1 MRVGTLAR
9 LAAAVLAASFVVA
22 ACGGGG
28 NSGDPTATVKDFVSL
43 VEQKQFDKIP
53 DIACAAEKDNVKG
66 QFDIGN
72 QLAGSLQGVDAKAIT
87 DAMTIKFENL
97 EVKEVEKSADKAKVA
112 LKGTLKMSVDKTKM
126 TDLVKKVLE
135 TEGMPVDDATVAM
148 MLDSM
153 VGAFEQ
159 GEPVDSSVDL
169 VVENG
174 KWVVCGITQ

>member
-9 LAAAVLAASFVVA
+9 LVTAVLAALLVVA
-22 ACGGGG
+22 ACGGG

-53 DIACAAEKDNVKG
+53 DIACAAQKDAMKE
-66 QFDIGN
+66 QFDIAG
-72 QLAGSLQGVDAKAIT
+72 QLAGSLEGVDAKSIT
-87 DAMTIKFENL
+87 EAMTIKFDNL
-97 EVKEVEKSADKAKVA
+97 EVKEVEKSADKAKVS

-126 TDLVKKVLE
+126 TDVVKKVVAAQGL
-135 TEGMPVDDATVAM
+135 PVDDATVAT

-174 KWVVCGITQ
+174 KWVVCGVTQ

>member
-9 LAAAVLAASFVVA
+9 LATAVLAASLVA
-22 ACGGGG
+22 AACGGG

-53 DIACAAEKDNVKG
+53 DIACAAEKDAMKE
-66 QFDIGN
+66 QFDIAG
-72 QLAGSLQGVDAKAIT
+72 QLAGSLEGVDAKSIT
-87 DAMTIKFENL
+87 DAMTIKFDNL
-97 EVKEVEKSADKAKVA
+97 EVKEVEKSADKAKVS

-126 TDLVKKVLE
+126 TGVVKKVLE
-135 TEGMPVDDATVAM
+135 AQGTPVDDATVAM
-148 MLDSM
+148 MLASM

-174 KWVVCGITQ
+174 KWVVCGVTQ

>member
-1 MRVGTLAR
+1 VRVGTLAR
-9 LAAAVLAASFVVA
+9 LAAAILAATFVVA
-22 ACGGGG
+22 ACSGGG
-28 NSGDPTATVKDFVSL
+28 NSSDPTATVKDFVSL

-53 DIACAAEKDNVKG
+53 DIACAAEKDNVKE
-66 QFDIGN
+66 QFDIGS
-72 QLAGSLQGVDAKAIT
+72 QLAGSMEGVDAKAIT

-97 EVKEVEKSADKAKVA
+97 EVKEIEKSADKAKVS
-112 LKGTLKMSVDKTKM
+112 LKGTLKMSVDKTQM

-135 TEGMPVDDATVAM
+135 AQGTPVDDATVAM
-148 MLDSM
+148 MLDAM

-174 KWVVCGITQ
+174 KWVVCGVTQ

>member
-9 LAAAVLAASFVVA
+9 LVTAVLAALLVVA
-22 ACGGGG
+22 ACGGG

-53 DIACAAEKDNVKG
+53 DIACAAQKDAMKE
-66 QFDIGN
+66 QFDIAG
-72 QLAGSLQGVDAKAIT
+72 QLAGSLEGVDAKSIT
-87 DAMTIKFENL
+87 DAMTIKFDNL
-97 EVKEVEKSADKAKVA
+97 EVKEVEKSADKAKVS

-126 TDLVKKVLE
+126 TDVLKKVVAAQGL
-135 TEGMPVDDATVAM
+135 PVDDATVAT

-174 KWVVCGITQ
+174 KWVVCGVTQ